1 MPDLYPYLTSLPFSD
16 LGGTVIFIL
25 ILSVA
30 RYLALR
36 LVRSK
41 AEDQPQLQRRWMR
54 TVRNTY
60 WLLLI
65 IGMSLLWA
73 PQLRTFALSVTAIAV
88 AIVIATKELILCFS
102 GSFMRASSRA
112 FNLGDWIEVGGI
124 AGEVTDHNI
133 FSTTL
138 HELDAHG
145 RLTGQ
150 EIIFPN
156 SLLLTTPVR
165 NHSLTRAYIMHSFSV
180 VTEPQPHWLS
190 VQPRVQEIVARH
202 FEPLREA
209 AERERARL
217 VRRTGLMLDPELVKV
232 RYATTDTGNYI
243 TRVKLFCPARE
254 AGRLESAI
262 TFDLLQLYGAAG
274 DEAEPEAA
282 TPAGQ

>member
-1 MPDLYPYLTSLPFSD
+1 MPDLFPYFMSLPFSD
-16 LGGTVIFIL
+16 LGGTIIFIL
-25 ILSVA
+25 VLSLA

-36 LVRSK
+36 LVRTK
-41 AEDQPQLQRRWMR
+41 TDAQPQLQRRWMR
-54 TVRNTY
+54 TVRNAY

-65 IGMSLLWA
+65 LGMSLMWA

-112 FNLGDWIEVGGI
+112 FNLGDWIEVGGVR
-124 AGEVTDHNI
+124 GEVTDHNI

-138 HELDAHG
+138 HELDPQG

-165 NHSLTRAYIMHSFSV
+165 NHSLTRAYVMHSFTI
-180 VTEPQPHWLS
+180 VTEPTRRWLTL
-190 VQPRVQEIVARH
+190 QPRLLEIVQRH
-202 FEPLREA
+202 FEPLREGG
-209 AERERARL
+209 ERERARL
-217 VRRTGLMLDPELVKV
+217 VRRTGLTLDAELQKV
-232 RYATTDTGNYI
+232 RYGTTDTGNYATTI
-243 TRVKLFCPARE
+243 KLFCPARD

-262 TFDLLQLYGAAG
+262 TFDILEMFA
-274 DEAEPEAA
+274 EAEANPAA
-282 TPAGQ
+282 SNT